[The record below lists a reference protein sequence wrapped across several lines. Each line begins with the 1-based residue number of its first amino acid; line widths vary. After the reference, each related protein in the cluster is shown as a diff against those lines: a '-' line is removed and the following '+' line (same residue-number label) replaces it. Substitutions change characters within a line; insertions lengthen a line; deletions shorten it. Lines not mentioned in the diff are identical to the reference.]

1 MSKSPTTT
9 TTTSLQSPPTSASTP
24 NLTVVPSSTAKPSSP
39 AKSAPSTKSSSPAMA
54 TPSPVSP
61 QAQEKPRPRYG
72 YRKIL
77 SAEKSNNSQY
87 FFQREI
93 QPFELSTT
101 AASWRSQASDH
112 GGFHL
117 QWRQVQL
124 NAIIISIIL
133 SIDQRS
139 ELEGRTKDVKF
150 SLIFCM
156 LKSSHQDQ
164 LVIMG
169 FYSKG
174 LLSLQQ
180 PQIRA

>member
-1 MSKSPTTT
+1 MRKKIEEK
-9 TTTSLQSPPTSASTP
+9 LKR
-24 NLTVVPSSTAKPSSP
+24 NLNF
-39 AKSAPSTKSSSPAMA
+39 
-54 TPSPVSP
+54 
-61 QAQEKPRPRYG
+61 
-72 YRKIL
+72 II
-77 SAEKSNNSQY
+77 
-87 FFQREI
+87 FQREI
-93 QPFELSTT
+93 QPFQLSTI
-101 AASWRSQASDH
+101 AASWRSSASDH